1 MRRNRES
8 RARMKL
14 IQEMHLDKNGQHV
27 IDAIHH
33 DIGTSYADMYAAY
46 SATRCFEYALRSIID
61 GIKAVARSAAG
72 IIGGNYAYG
81 AHAGAFRVNAMEVR
95 HRDVYISADVYPE
108 LPPMEV
114 SVQIMEEATP

>member
-14 IQEMHLDKNGQHV
+14 IQKMHLDKQGQHV

-46 SATRCFEYALRSIID
+46 RTARAFGYAIRTIID
-61 GIKAVARSAAG
+61 GVNALARSAAK
-72 IIGGNYAYG
+72 IIGDVYG
-81 AHAGAFRVNAMEVR
+81 ADGGGLRVNSMEIGPK
-95 HRDVYISADVYPE
+95 DVYISANAFPKV
-108 LPPMEV
+108 PPMEV
-114 SVQIMEEATP
+114 NVQIVEEATP